1 MAPQPQ
7 PPPDPAPGAHP
18 PPVGDADAGA
28 LLPCLLYG
36 KRDPVT
42 VYNAMQE
49 IRTVSGEV
57 VITRLTALIEAKSAE
72 TNAAMTAKFAEVNHR
87 FAEVNGR
94 LAAVE
99 VQLKVIWALLI
110 PMLLTVVAAAV
121 SIALR

>member
-1 MAPQPQ
+1 MSPQPQ
-7 PPPDPAPGAHP
+7 PLPEPVPGVHAPPA
-18 PPVGDADAGA
+18 GDTGAGA
-28 LLPCLLYG
+28 LLQCLLCG

-42 VYNAMQE
+42 VYNAIQE

-57 VITRLTALIEAKSAE
+57 VVARLTALIEAKSAE
-72 TNAAMTAKFAEVNHR
+72 TNQK